1 MGGPCAHDKRFHL
14 CLLIILYDINV
25 RLLTLA
31 AVASGAIHI
40 TKSTIYHLFRQTQT
54 SLVDLRFP
62 APRETNRDKPT
73 SYPQP
78 TSSGP
83 SYS

>member
-14 CLLIILYDINV
+14 CLLIILYDITV

-54 SLVDLRFP
+54 SF